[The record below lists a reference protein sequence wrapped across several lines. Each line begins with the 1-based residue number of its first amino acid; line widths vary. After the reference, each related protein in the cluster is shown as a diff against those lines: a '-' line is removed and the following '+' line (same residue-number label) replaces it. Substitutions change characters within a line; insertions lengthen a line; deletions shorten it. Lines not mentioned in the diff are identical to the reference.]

1 MELMR
6 TETFGPVAPIQ
17 VVKDINEAIELANN
31 SAYGLG
37 ASIFTNDLE
46 EALTAAENIKAG
58 TFWINDPLTDNDAAP
73 FGGMRASGHGRE
85 LGIEGLDEFREPKHV
100 LIDYKIERKKYW
112 FPYDWSGP
120 RKT

>member
-1 MELMR
+1 MWINGEFVGSASKQGYAVVNPA
-6 TETFGPVAPIQ
+6 TEI
-17 VVKDINEAIELANN
+17 VVETVPC
-31 SAYGLG
+31 G
-37 ASIFTNDLE
+37 
-46 EALTAAENIKAG
+46 AAEDVEKAM
-58 TFWINDPLTDNDAAP
+58 AAANAA
-73 FGGMRASGHGRE
+73 FKGWRK